1 MQHCMKDQSSAWRN
15 TNQKCALIPVSL
27 NLSGAGKTITKSP
40 GIQLD
45 RCTVCYV
52 DVVQMYDLS

>member
-1 MQHCMKDQSSAWRN
+1 MKDQSSAWRN

>member
-1 MQHCMKDQSSAWRN
+1 MKDQISAWRN

-27 NLSGAGKTITKSP
+27 DLSGAGNNTIIKSP

-52 DVVQMYDLS
+52 DAVQMYDLS

>member
-1 MQHCMKDQSSAWRN
+1 MKDQSSAWRN
-15 TNQKCALIPVSL
+15 TNQKYALIPVSL
-27 NLSGAGKTITKSP
+27 DLSGAGNNTIIQSP

-45 RCTVCYV
+45 RCTACYV